1 MHAIG
6 TQDRTYCTRIII
18 DIPQKKQGV
27 AATLAYPYV
36 GPTYVNVVVAKILH
50 RYYFTI
56 NITVKEKWGNSLK
69 GRRCTDEQN
78 ERGIIKKKDKIVSSE
93 FIRSRHVKS

>member
-27 AATLAYPYV
+27 AATLAYLYV
-36 GPTYVNVVVAKILH
+36 GPIYVTVVVAKILH

-56 NITVKEKWGNSLK
+56 NIMVMTRTLLKDFLGVGNRAVFGTGAL
-69 GRRCTDEQN
+69 
-78 ERGIIKKKDKIVSSE
+78 
-93 FIRSRHVKS
+93 

>member
-6 TQDRTYCTRIII
+6 TQDRTYCIRIII

-27 AATLAYPYV
+27 AATLAYLYV
-36 GPTYVNVVVAKILH
+36 GPTHVTVVAANILH

-56 NITVKEKWGNSLK
+56 NIMVMTRTLLKDFLGVGNRAVFGTGAL
-69 GRRCTDEQN
+69 
-78 ERGIIKKKDKIVSSE
+78 
-93 FIRSRHVKS
+93 

>member
-27 AATLAYPYV
+27 AATLAYLYV

-56 NITVKEKWGNSLK
+56 NMPVYRIHTTRSSNIE
-69 GRRCTDEQN
+69 RRRIYQQ
-78 ERGIIKKKDKIVSSE
+78 KVSSLDRE
-93 FIRSRHVKS
+93 LILN